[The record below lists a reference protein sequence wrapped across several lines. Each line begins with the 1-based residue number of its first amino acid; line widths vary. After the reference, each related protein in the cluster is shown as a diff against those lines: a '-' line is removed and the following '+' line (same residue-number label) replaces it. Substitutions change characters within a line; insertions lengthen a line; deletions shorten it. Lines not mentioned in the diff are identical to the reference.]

1 MTCCGWT
8 RIALTGASVFAL
20 AACGGGDPYIDDG
33 ETAGPADEITVT
45 GVISQGQ
52 RCPLLTADDGT
63 VYSLAGAQGV
73 SVDHRY
79 EISGL
84 RVDDSVCV
92 DGDIA
97 VSVSTVTE
105 DFETPDTP
113 DASPLD
119 SDYVL
124 GAWTH
129 RGGDCARPDF
139 DVTSNTAGGQVV
151 ETSLDGA
158 PRTGYVRLGDEPAF
172 IFDQP
177 LREFPLEARR
187 AQSLAVLPADGDPV
201 SLGGQTI
208 AGDGVVFIKCAE
220 EFVEPD
226 TGE

>member
-1 MTCCGWT
+1 MTSFSVT
-8 RIALTGASVFAL
+8 ADDMEAIALGGAFLGTG
-20 AACGGGDPYIDDG
+20 GGGDPYIDDG
-33 ETAGPADEITVT
+33 ETTGPSDQISVT

-52 RCPLLTADDGT
+52 RCLLLTADDGT

-84 RVDDSVCV
+84 RVDESVCV
-92 DGDIA
+92 DGDVAI
-97 VSVSTVTE
+97 SVSTVTE
-105 DFETPDTP
+105 DFEPTTEPDGP
-113 DASPLD
+113 SIDR
-119 SDYVL
+119 DYVL

-139 DVTSNTAGGQVV
+139 DVTSNNAGGQVV

-177 LREFPLEARR
+177 LRELPLQARR
-187 AQSLAVLPADGDPV
+187 AESLAVLPANGDPV
-201 SLGGQTI
+201 FLGGQVI
-208 AGDGVVFIKCAE
+208 EGDGVVFIKCAE
-220 EFVEPD
+220 EFVEQ
-226 TGE
+226 

>member
-1 MTCCGWT
+1 MTRSGLEL
-8 RIALTGASVFAL
+8 IAISSIAAISL

-33 ETAGPADEITVT
+33 ETTGPADEITVT

-63 VYSLAGAQGV
+63 IYSLAGAQGV

-84 RVDDSVCV
+84 RVEESVCV
-92 DGDIA
+92 DGDVAI
-97 VSVSTVTE
+97 SVSTVSE
-105 DFETPDTP
+105 QFEP
-113 DASPLD
+113 DASPGSVGID
-119 SDYVL
+119 RDYVL

-139 DVTSNTAGGQVV
+139 DITSNNAGGQVV

-172 IFDQP
+172 VFDQP
-177 LREFPLEARR
+177 MREFPLEARR
-187 AQSLAVLPADGDPV
+187 AESLAVLPADGDPV
-201 SLGGQTI
+201 ALGGQTI

-220 EFVEPD
+220 EFVE
-226 TGE
+226 E

>member
-1 MTCCGWT
+1 MTRLRLT
-8 RIALTGASVFAL
+8 RIALTGASVLAL

-33 ETAGPADEITVT
+33 ETTGPSDQISVT

-52 RCPLLTADDGT
+52 RCLLLTADDGT

-84 RVDDSVCV
+84 RVEESVCV
-92 DGDIA
+92 DGDVAI
-97 VSVSTVTE
+97 SVSTVSE
-105 DFETPDTP
+105 QFEPDS
-113 DASPLD
+113 SPRSAGID
-119 SDYVL
+119 RNYVL

-139 DVTSNTAGGQVV
+139 DVTSNNAGGHVV

-158 PRTGYVRLGDEPAF
+158 PRTGYIRLGDEPAI

-177 LREFPLEARR
+177 MREFPLEARR
-187 AQSLAVLPADGDPV
+187 AESLAVLPADGDPV
-201 SLGGQTI
+201 SLGGQVI
-208 AGDGVVFIKCAE
+208 EGDGVVFVKCAE
-220 EFVEPD
+220 EFVEQ
-226 TGE
+226 

>member
-1 MTCCGWT
+1 MTRPGWT
-8 RIALTGASVFAL
+8 RFALAGASVLAL

-33 ETAGPADEITVT
+33 EATGPADEITVT

-52 RCPLLTADDGT
+52 RCALLTADDGT

-73 SVDHRY
+73 SAGLRY

-84 RVDDSVCV
+84 RVEESVCV
-92 DGDIA
+92 DGDVDI
-97 VSVSTVTE
+97 SVSTVTE
-105 DFETPDTP
+105 EFETPETP
-113 DASPLD
+113 ESNAIDRE
-119 SDYVL
+119 YVL

-158 PRTGYVRLGDEPAF
+158 PRTGYVRLGDAPAF

-187 AQSLAVLPADGDPV
+187 TESMAVLPADGDPV
-201 SLGGQTI
+201 SLGGQAI
-208 AGDGVVFIKCAE
+208 EGDGVVFVKCAE
-220 EFVEPD
+220 EFVEQ
-226 TGE
+226 